1 MAEAKKADV
10 LFIIDATGS
19 MASSIA
25 GAHRKAS
32 DLAVELRNAS
42 PDVYFRFGCICYRD
56 PVDSPSDVHQV
67 HNLNDDIESLISFLS
82 TVKATG
88 GGDGPED
95 WVGAYEI
102 ALKQIDWG
110 DGAKTIVH
118 IADAPA
124 HGSAFGGPG
133 HEPEAAKLPPL
144 VRSLAH
150 RRIVMSGLD
159 LDHGATKSFVA
170 CKTIYDKAH
179 GPRFD
184 IEAFVPVRRE
194 LMEQQM
200 LPEGFGGGSLEVAPK
215 WPVEEESEQIG
226 RQWQVQAAFA
236 CQQALDDRY

>member
-1 MAEAKKADV
+1 MAKAKRADV

-25 GAHRKAS
+25 GAHRKAC

-42 PDVYFRFGCICYRD
+42 PDVDFEFGCICYRD

-67 HNLNDDIESLISFLS
+67 HDLNDDVESLISFLS
-82 TVKATG
+82 TVRADG

-95 WVGAYEI
+95 WVGAYNI
-102 ALKQIDWG
+102 ALKQIHWR

-144 VRSLAH
+144 VQSLAH
-150 RRIVMSGLD
+150 QRIVMSGLD
-159 LDHGATKSFVA
+159 LDGGATQSFAA
-170 CKTIYDKAH
+170 CKAIYDKAQ

-184 IEAFVPVRRE
+184 IETFVPVRPQ
-194 LMEQQM
+194 LAQQQM
-200 LPEGFGGGSLEVAPK
+200 LPDAFGGK
-215 WPVEEESEQIG
+215 I
-226 RQWQVQAAFA
+226 
-236 CQQALDDRY
+236 